1 MLLLKCEYKATF
13 LEVSKMNLES
23 LNYVID
29 NSGISITLL
38 AKRLGISRQQLYKKL
53 SGDVEFKVSEANDLA
68 DILRLTKDEKEN
80 IFFANHSA

>member
-1 MLLLKCEYKATF
+1 
-13 LEVSKMNLES
+13 MNLES